1 MRYMGY
7 GAETTLGAAL
17 AGRRPVMIAPIACFI
32 MLCAIAPM
40 VVVFALWAAI
50 EIYAW
55 ATGKK

>member
-1 MRYMGY
+1 
-7 GAETTLGAAL
+7 
-17 AGRRPVMIAPIACFI
+17 MIAPIACFI